1 MLLEE
6 GFLDVIINTRRERA
20 AMCTQNDLMNIA
32 RDITAKALEVC
43 PKVEKIILYGSY
55 ARGDNAP
62 DSDID
67 IMIVIN
73 DTEISVKKLRK
84 KFSVISSDLGLK
96 YDVLL
101 SVLIRDKANFEKR
114 KEYIPFYQNVIN
126 EGVEWYGRAA

>member
-1 MLLEE
+1 
-6 GFLDVIINTRRERA
+6 
-20 AMCTQNDLMNIA
+20 MCNKKELINIA
-32 RDITAKALEVC
+32 RDITAEAL
-43 PKVEKIILYGSY
+43 KVSPNIEKIILYGSY

-84 KFSVISSDLGLK
+84 KFSAISSDLGLK

-114 KEYIPFYQNVIN
+114 KEYLPFYQNVVN
-126 EGVEWYGRAA
+126 EGVEWYGRAS

>member
-1 MLLEE
+1 
-6 GFLDVIINTRRERA
+6 
-20 AMCTQNDLMNIA
+20 MCTQNDLMNIA
-32 RDITAKALEVC
+32 RDITAKALKVC